1 MSVFVYDPTVQ
12 DTLSKVRGV
21 GRYLQLLHL
30 AFGNEF
36 QFIARLSAVPRDAT
50 FINPFFNFL
59 QPPLHVTR
67 VAKKQIAVIHD
78 LIPSKYPTHF
88 PIGLKGQLNVFLN
101 KLSLKT
107 YDRIVTDSK
116 TSKNDVVKILGIK
129 PEKIQVIYPA
139 LPQVFFN
146 ATFDHRSSIIE
157 SRRLNIKDRDYFIY
171 VGDATWNKNLV
182 NIARAVQKAGV
193 VCVFVGK
200 IFADSPFTV
209 HGSQKDNNV
218 ILGIPPWRETPEPL
232 VDHGQARMTN
242 ALNLSH
248 PWQQEL
254 KQFME
259 LTKDDQ
265 RFIFPGYI
273 SDEEL
278 TSLYK
283 NAVANILVSRDE
295 GFGFSYFEAASQ
307 KTPSILADRPIFHET
322 AQDTALFVDPE
333 SLEAITTSFQ
343 TLLTDRKMRATLG
356 EKSYERAKN
365 FTLQSFQKQW
375 TMILNQI

>member
-1 MSVFVYDPTVQ
+1 MSVFIYDPTVQ

-21 GRYLQLLHL
+21 GRYLQLIHL

-36 QFIARLSAVPRDAT
+36 QFIARISTVPRDTT

-78 LIPSKYPTHF
+78 LIPLKYPAHF

-107 YDRIVTDSK
+107 YDRIVTDSEV
-116 TSKNDVVKILGIK
+116 SKNDVVKILSIN
-129 PEKIQVIYPA
+129 PEKIQVIYPS
-139 LPQVFFN
+139 LPDIFFQVSQ
-146 ATFDHRSSIIE
+146 ASSAQ
-157 SRRLNIKDRDYFIY
+157 RLAHDYFIY

-200 IFADSPFTV
+200 IFAGSPFTV

-218 ILGIPPWRETPEPL
+218 ILGIPPWRETPESL
-232 VDHGQARMTN
+232 VDPGQTRMTN

-265 RFIFPGYI
+265 RFIFPGYV

-283 NAVANILVSRDE
+283 NAVANILISRDE

-322 AQDTALFVDPE
+322 AQDTAFFVDPE